1 MENLFQIIQ
10 NNEPQSITNMKSK
23 LYTSLLSVLVVT
35 VFLTG
40 CSNTSVDKSTQLE
53 KLKADQAILAKQI
66 SKLEKE
72 IAKEN
77 PIEAIV
83 RSKDVGVEE
92 VLPRKFDHY
101 IQTQGRIDS
110 EDNIIV
116 SAKSMGVITQVFVR
130 EGDQVSKG
138 QTLAQIDN
146 TLMIRSID
154 ELKAGLE
161 LANTV
166 YDRQK
171 NLWDQKIG
179 TEVQFLQAKNNKESM
194 EKRLATMN
202 EQLDMTRIKSLIN
215 GTVDAVNVKVGENA
229 APGAPAFRVINTD
242 RLKVV
247 AGVSEAFIT
256 SIKKGNKVLVEISDS
271 DKKINATVS
280 FVGRNID
287 QLSRTFPVE
296 VALPS
301 SSDLQ
306 PNMTAVIRVI
316 FHSEPAA
323 LCVPVNVVQDIN
335 GEKVIYI
342 VETNGSQSVAR
353 RKVVEVV
360 GVYSNLAEIKS
371 GVKSGDKVITVGY
384 QGLNDGEFIKM

>member
-1 MENLFQIIQ
+1 
-10 NNEPQSITNMKSK
+10 MKTK
-23 LYTSLLSVLVVT
+23 FYQTLPAVVAV
-35 VFLTG
+35 VFLTA
-40 CSNTSVDKSTQLE
+40 CSSTSVDKATQLT
-53 KLKADQAILAKQI
+53 KLKADQAALVKQI
-66 SKLEKE
+66 TKLEKE
-72 IAKEN
+72 LAAEN
-77 PIEAIV
+77 PNAV
-83 RSKDVGVEE
+83 VVKSKDVGVAE
-92 VLPRKFDHY
+92 VAPRKFDHY
-101 IQTQGRIDS
+101 IQTQGKIDS
-110 EDNIIV
+110 EDNIVV

-130 EGDQVSKG
+130 EGDLVSKG

-161 LANTV
+161 LSNTV
-166 YDRQK
+166 YNRQK

-179 TEVQFLQAKNNKESM
+179 TEVQFLQAKNNKEGL

-256 SIKKGNKVLVEISDS
+256 SIKKGNKVLVEISDTG
-271 DKKINATVS
+271 KKIESTVS

-296 VALPS
+296 VALPTS
-301 SSDLQ
+301 ADLR
-306 PNMTAVIRVI
+306 PNMTTVVRVI
-316 FHSEPAA
+316 FYSDPAA

-335 GEKVIYI
+335 GEKIVYV
-342 VETNGSQSVAR
+342 VETDGKQTVAR
-353 RKVVEVV
+353 KKVVEVV
-360 GVYSNLAEIKS
+360 GVYGNLAQIKS
-371 GVKSGDKVITVGY
+371 GIKTGDKIITVGY
-384 QGLNDGEFIKM
+384 QGLNDGEFVKI

>member
-1 MENLFQIIQ
+1 
-10 NNEPQSITNMKSK
+10 MKSR
-23 LYTSLLSVLVVT
+23 LYPS
-35 VFLTG
+35 FLTAIIVAFFLAG
-40 CSNTSVDKSTQLE
+40 CSNTSVDKTTQLE
-53 KLKADQAILAKQI
+53 KLKGEQATLAKQI
-66 SKLEKE
+66 ATLEKD

-77 PIEAIV
+77 PVVASV
-83 RSKDVGVEE
+83 KSKDVGVQEIT
-92 VLPRKFDHY
+92 PRKFDHY
-101 IQTQGRIDS
+101 IQTQGKIDS
-110 EDNIIV
+110 EDNIMV

-130 EGDQVSKG
+130 EGDQVAKG

-146 TLMIRSID
+146 TLMVRSID

-166 YDRQK
+166 YNRQK

-179 TEVQFLQAKNNKESM
+179 TEVQFLQAKNNKEGL

-247 AGVSEAFIT
+247 AGVSESFIT
-256 SIKKGNKVLVEISDS
+256 SIKKGNKDLVEISDTG
-271 DKKINATVS
+271 KKIEATVS

-296 VALPS
+296 VALPTS
-301 SSDLQ
+301 ADLR

-335 GEKVIYI
+335 GEKVVY
-342 VETNGSQSVAR
+342 VAETNGKQTVAR

-360 GVYSNLAEIKS
+360 GVYSNLAEIGS
-371 GVKSGDKVITVGY
+371 GVNSGDKIITVGY
-384 QGLNDGEFIKM
+384 QGLNDGDFVKI

>member
-1 MENLFQIIQ
+1 
-10 NNEPQSITNMKSK
+10 MKLK
-23 LYTSLLSVLVVT
+23 FYTSLVSVLF
-35 VFLTG
+35 VFILLTG
-40 CSNTSVDKSTQLE
+40 CSNTSLDKGAQLE
-53 KLKADQAILAKQI
+53 KLKADQSALAKQI

-72 IAKEN
+72 ISLAN
-77 PIEAIV
+77 PSV
-83 RSKDVGVEE
+83 STSKSKDVGVQEIT
-92 VLPRKFDHY
+92 PRKFDHY
-101 IQTQGRIDS
+101 LQTQGKIDS
-110 EDNIIV
+110 EDNIVV

-146 TLMIRSID
+146 TLMIRSIE

-179 TEVQFLQAKNNKESM
+179 TEVQFLQAKNNKESL

-242 RLKVV
+242 KLKVI

-256 SIKKGNKVLVEISDS
+256 SIKKGNKVMVEIADTG
-271 DKKINATVS
+271 KKIESTVS

-296 VALPS
+296 VALPTS
-301 SSDLQ
+301 EDLR

-323 LCVPVNVVQDIN
+323 LCVPVNVVQNIN
-335 GEKVIYI
+335 GEKVVYI
-342 VETNGSQSVAR
+342 IETIGTQQVAR
-353 RKVVEVV
+353 RKVVEVS
-360 GVYSNLAEIKS
+360 GVYSNLAEIKT
-371 GVKSGDKVITVGY
+371 GIKSGDKVITVGY
-384 QGLNDGEFIKM
+384 QGLNDGEFVKI

>member
-1 MENLFQIIQ
+1 
-10 NNEPQSITNMKSK
+10 MKSK
-23 LYTSLLSVLVVT
+23 LYASLLSALIVT

-53 KLKADQAILAKQI
+53 KLKADQSVLAKQI
-66 SKLEKE
+66 SNLEKE

-77 PIEAIV
+77 PIEATV
-83 RSKDVGVEE
+83 KSKDVGVEE
-92 VLPRKFDHY
+92 VAPRKFDYY

-110 EDNIIV
+110 EDNIVV

-166 YDRQK
+166 YERQK

-296 VALPS
+296 VALPTS
-301 SSDLQ
+301 ADLR

-316 FHSEPAA
+316 FHSVPAA

-335 GEKVIYI
+335 GEKVLYI
-342 VETNGSQSVAR
+342 VETKGNKTVAR
-353 RKVVEVV
+353 RKVVEVG

-371 GVKSGDKVITVGY
+371 GISSGDKVITVGY
-384 QGLNDGEFIKM
+384 QGLNDGEFVKM

>member
-1 MENLFQIIQ
+1 MK
-10 NNEPQSITNMKSK
+10 NNYSTSITKNMKTK
-23 LYTSLLSVLVVT
+23 FYQTLAAVVAV
-35 VFLTG
+35 VFLTA
-40 CSNTSVDKSTQLE
+40 CSSTSVDKATQLT
-53 KLKADQAILAKQI
+53 KLKTDQAALIKQI
-66 SKLEKE
+66 TKLEKE
-72 IAKEN
+72 LAAEN
-77 PIEAIV
+77 PNAV
-83 RSKDVGVEE
+83 VVKSKDVGVAE
-92 VLPRKFDHY
+92 VAPRKFDHY
-101 IQTQGRIDS
+101 IQTQGKIDS
-110 EDNIIV
+110 EDNIVV

-130 EGDQVSKG
+130 EGDLVSKG

-161 LANTV
+161 LSNTV
-166 YDRQK
+166 YNRQK

-179 TEVQFLQAKNNKESM
+179 TEVQFLQAKNNKEGL

-256 SIKKGNKVLVEISDS
+256 SIKKGNKVLVEISDTG
-271 DKKINATVS
+271 KKIESTVS

-296 VALPS
+296 IALPTS
-301 SSDLQ
+301 ADLR
-306 PNMTAVIRVI
+306 PNMTAVVRVI
-316 FHSEPAA
+316 FYSDPVA

-335 GEKVIYI
+335 GEKIVYV
-342 VETNGSQSVAR
+342 VETDGKQTVAR
-353 RKVVEVV
+353 KKVVEVV
-360 GVYSNLAEIKS
+360 GVYGNLAQIKS
-371 GVKSGDKVITVGY
+371 GIKTGDKIITVGY
-384 QGLNDGEFIKM
+384 QGLNDGEFVKI

>member
-1 MENLFQIIQ
+1 
-10 NNEPQSITNMKSK
+10 MKLK
-23 LYTSLLSVLVVT
+23 LYTTLLSVLIVLAI
-35 VFLTG
+35 LTG
-40 CSNTSVDKSTQLE
+40 CSNTSIDKGAQLE
-53 KLKADQAILAKQI
+53 KLKADQSTLAKQI

-72 IAKEN
+72 IALEN
-77 PIEAIV
+77 PGVSTAK
-83 RSKDVGVEE
+83 SKDVGVQEMA
-92 VLPRKFDHY
+92 PRKFDHY
-101 IQTQGRIDS
+101 LQTQGKIDS
-110 EDNIIV
+110 EDNIVV
-116 SAKSMGVITQVFVR
+116 SAKSMGVITHVFVR

-146 TLMIRSID
+146 TLMIRSIE

-179 TEVQFLQAKNNKESM
+179 TEVQFLQAKNNKESL
-194 EKRLATMN
+194 EKRLDTMN

-242 RLKVV
+242 KLKIV

-256 SIKKGNKVLVEISDS
+256 SIKKGNKVMVEISDTG
-271 DKKINATVS
+271 KKIEATVS

-296 VALPS
+296 VALATS
-301 SSDLQ
+301 ADLR
-306 PNMTAVIRVI
+306 PNMTAVIKVI

-323 LCVPVNVVQDIN
+323 LCVPVNVVQNIN
-335 GEKVIYI
+335 GEKVVYI
-342 VETNGSQSVAR
+342 VETTGTQQVAR
-353 RKVVEVV
+353 RKVVEVA

-371 GVKSGDKVITVGY
+371 GIKSGDKVITVGY
-384 QGLNDGEFIKM
+384 QGLNDGEFVKI

>member
-1 MENLFQIIQ
+1 
-10 NNEPQSITNMKSK
+10 MKLK
-23 LYTSLLSVLVVT
+23 LYTTLLSVLIVLAI
-35 VFLTG
+35 LTG
-40 CSNTSVDKSTQLE
+40 CSNTSIDKGAQLE
-53 KLKADQAILAKQI
+53 KLKADQSTLAKQI

-72 IAKEN
+72 IALEN
-77 PIEAIV
+77 PGVSTAK
-83 RSKDVGVEE
+83 SKDVGVQEMA
-92 VLPRKFDHY
+92 PRKFDHY
-101 IQTQGRIDS
+101 LQTQGKIDS
-110 EDNIIV
+110 EDNIVV
-116 SAKSMGVITQVFVR
+116 SAKSMGVITHVFVR

-146 TLMIRSID
+146 TLMIRSIE

-179 TEVQFLQAKNNKESM
+179 TEVQFLQAKNNKESL
-194 EKRLATMN
+194 EKRLDTMN

-242 RLKVV
+242 KLKIV

-256 SIKKGNKVLVEISDS
+256 SIQKGNKVMVEISDTG
-271 DKKINATVS
+271 KKIEATVS

-296 VALPS
+296 VALATS
-301 SSDLQ
+301 ADLR
-306 PNMTAVIRVI
+306 PNMTAVIKVI

-323 LCVPVNVVQDIN
+323 LCVPVNVVQNIN
-335 GEKVIYI
+335 GEKVVYI
-342 VETNGSQSVAR
+342 VETTGTQQVAR
-353 RKVVEVV
+353 RKVVEVA

-371 GVKSGDKVITVGY
+371 GIKSGDKVITVGY
-384 QGLNDGEFIKM
+384 QGLNDGEFVKI

>member
-1 MENLFQIIQ
+1 MK
-10 NNEPQSITNMKSK
+10 NNYSTSITKNMKTK
-23 LYTSLLSVLVVT
+23 FYQTLPAVVAV
-35 VFLTG
+35 VFLTA
-40 CSNTSVDKSTQLE
+40 CSSTSVDKATQLT
-53 KLKADQAILAKQI
+53 KLKTDQAALIKQI
-66 SKLEKE
+66 TKLEKE
-72 IAKEN
+72 LAAEN
-77 PIEAIV
+77 PNAV
-83 RSKDVGVEE
+83 VVKSKDVGVAE
-92 VLPRKFDHY
+92 VAPRKFDHY
-101 IQTQGRIDS
+101 IQTQGKIDS
-110 EDNIIV
+110 EDNIVV

-130 EGDQVSKG
+130 EGDLVSKG

-161 LANTV
+161 LSNTV
-166 YDRQK
+166 YNRQK

-179 TEVQFLQAKNNKESM
+179 TEVQFLQAKNNKEGL

-256 SIKKGNKVLVEISDS
+256 SIKKGNKVLVEISDTG
-271 DKKINATVS
+271 KKIESTVS

-296 VALPS
+296 IALPTS
-301 SSDLQ
+301 ADLR
-306 PNMTAVIRVI
+306 PNMTAVVRVI
-316 FHSEPAA
+316 FYSDPVA

-335 GEKVIYI
+335 GEKIVYV
-342 VETNGSQSVAR
+342 VETDGKQTVAR
-353 RKVVEVV
+353 KKVVEVV
-360 GVYSNLAEIKS
+360 GVYGNLAQIKS
-371 GVKSGDKVITVGY
+371 GIKTGDKIITVGY
-384 QGLNDGEFIKM
+384 QGLNDGEFVKI

>member
-1 MENLFQIIQ
+1 
-10 NNEPQSITNMKSK
+10 MKSK
-23 LYTSLLSVLVVT
+23 LYTLLLSVLVVT
-35 VFLTG
+35 GSLTG
-40 CSNTSVDKSTQLE
+40 CSSTTVDKGAQLE
-53 KLKADQAILAKQI
+53 KLKADQAALAKQI
-66 SKLEKE
+66 SNLEKE

-77 PIEAIV
+77 PIEATV
-83 RSKDVGVEE
+83 KSKDVGVQE
-92 VLPRKFDHY
+92 VAPRKFDYY
-101 IQTQGRIDS
+101 IQTQGKIDS
-110 EDNIIV
+110 EDNIVV

-166 YDRQK
+166 YERQK

-179 TEVQFLQAKNNKESM
+179 TEVQFLQAKNNKESLD
-194 EKRLATMN
+194 KRLATMN

-296 VALPS
+296 VALPTS
-301 SSDLQ
+301 ADLR

-335 GEKVIYI
+335 GEKVVYI
-342 VETNGSQSVAR
+342 VETNGKQTVAR

-371 GVKSGDKVITVGY
+371 GIKSGDKVITVGY
-384 QGLNDGEFIKM
+384 QGLNDGEFVKI

>member
-1 MENLFQIIQ
+1 
-10 NNEPQSITNMKSK
+10 MKLK
-23 LYTSLLSVLVVT
+23 LYTSLLSVLI
-35 VFLTG
+35 VFALLTG
-40 CSNTSVDKSTQLE
+40 CSNTSLDKGAQLE
-53 KLKADQAILAKQI
+53 KLKADQSALAKQI
-66 SKLEKE
+66 GKLEKE
-72 IAKEN
+72 IALEN
-77 PIEAIV
+77 PGVSTAK
-83 RSKDVGVEE
+83 SKDVGVQEMA
-92 VLPRKFDHY
+92 PRKFDHY
-101 IQTQGRIDS
+101 LQTQGKIDS
-110 EDNIIV
+110 EDNIVV
-116 SAKSMGVITQVFVR
+116 SAKSMGVITHVFVR

-146 TLMIRSID
+146 TLMNRSIE

-179 TEVQFLQAKNNKESM
+179 TEVQFLQAKNNKESL

-202 EQLDMTRIKSLIN
+202 EQLDMTRVKSLIN

-242 RLKVV
+242 KLKIV

-256 SIKKGNKVLVEISDS
+256 SIKKGNKVMVEISDTG
-271 DKKINATVS
+271 KKIEATVS

-296 VALPS
+296 VALPTS
-301 SSDLQ
+301 ADLR
-306 PNMTAVIRVI
+306 PNMTAVIKVI

-323 LCVPVNVVQDIN
+323 LCVPVNVVQNIN
-335 GEKVIYI
+335 GEKVVYI
-342 VETNGSQSVAR
+342 VETNGTQQVAR
-353 RKVVEVV
+353 RKVVEVA

-371 GVKSGDKVITVGY
+371 GIKSGDKVITVGY
-384 QGLNDGEFIKM
+384 QGLNDGEFVKI

>member
-1 MENLFQIIQ
+1 
-10 NNEPQSITNMKSK
+10 MKLK
-23 LYTSLLSVLVVT
+23 LYTSLLSVLI
-35 VFLTG
+35 VFALLTG
-40 CSNTSVDKSTQLE
+40 CSNTSLDKGAQLE
-53 KLKADQAILAKQI
+53 KLKADQSALAKQI
-66 SKLEKE
+66 GKLEKE
-72 IAKEN
+72 IALEN
-77 PIEAIV
+77 PGISTAK
-83 RSKDVGVEE
+83 SKDVGVQEMA
-92 VLPRKFDHY
+92 PRKFDHY
-101 IQTQGRIDS
+101 LQTQGKIDS
-110 EDNIIV
+110 EDNIVV
-116 SAKSMGVITQVFVR
+116 SAKSMGVITHVFVR

-146 TLMIRSID
+146 TLMIRSIE

-179 TEVQFLQAKNNKESM
+179 TEVQFLQAKNNKESL

-202 EQLDMTRIKSLIN
+202 EQLDMTRVKSLIN

-242 RLKVV
+242 KLKIV

-256 SIKKGNKVLVEISDS
+256 SIKKGNKVMVEISDTG
-271 DKKINATVS
+271 KKIEATVS

-296 VALPS
+296 VALPTS
-301 SSDLQ
+301 ADLR
-306 PNMTAVIRVI
+306 PNMTAVIKVI

-323 LCVPVNVVQDIN
+323 LCVPVNVVQNIN
-335 GEKVIYI
+335 GEKVVYI
-342 VETNGSQSVAR
+342 VETNGTQQVAR
-353 RKVVEVV
+353 RKVVEVA
-360 GVYSNLAEIKS
+360 GVYSNLAEIKA
-371 GVKSGDKVITVGY
+371 GIKSGDKVITVGY
-384 QGLNDGEFIKM
+384 QGLNDGEFVKI

>member
-1 MENLFQIIQ
+1 MK
-10 NNEPQSITNMKSK
+10 NNYSTSITKNMKTK
-23 LYTSLLSVLVVT
+23 FYQTLPAVVAV
-35 VFLTG
+35 VFLTA
-40 CSNTSVDKSTQLE
+40 CSSTSVDKATQLT
-53 KLKADQAILAKQI
+53 KLKTDQAALIKQI
-66 SKLEKE
+66 TKLEKE
-72 IAKEN
+72 LAAEN
-77 PIEAIV
+77 PNAV
-83 RSKDVGVEE
+83 VVKSKDVGVAE
-92 VLPRKFDHY
+92 VAPRKFDHY
-101 IQTQGRIDS
+101 IQTQGKIDS
-110 EDNIIV
+110 EDNIVV

-130 EGDQVSKG
+130 EGDLVSKG

-161 LANTV
+161 LSNTV
-166 YDRQK
+166 YNRQK

-179 TEVQFLQAKNNKESM
+179 TEVQFLQAKNNKEGL

-256 SIKKGNKVLVEISDS
+256 SIKKGNKVLVEISDTG
-271 DKKINATVS
+271 KKIESTVS

-296 VALPS
+296 IALPTS
-301 SSDLQ
+301 ADLR
-306 PNMTAVIRVI
+306 PNMTAVVRVI
-316 FHSEPAA
+316 FYSDPAA

-335 GEKVIYI
+335 GEKIVYV
-342 VETNGSQSVAR
+342 VETDGKQTVAR
-353 RKVVEVV
+353 KKVVEVV
-360 GVYSNLAEIKS
+360 GVYGNLAQIKS
-371 GVKSGDKVITVGY
+371 GIKTGDKIIIVGY
-384 QGLNDGEFIKM
+384 QGLNDGEFVKI